1 MQAHKMKLS
10 DDIISNDSSM
20 LKGLQKK
27 MKTICLVKQNL

>member
-20 LKGLQKK
+20 LKGLQKENV
-27 MKTICLVKQNL
+27 MYLFS